1 MNTIITKVKTTTGA
15 PTAGQLSAGELCFVD
30 PDNALYI
37 KKQDN
42 SIEHLNPAGGGGG
55 YTPEIVQRNRTGTT
69 NLGTALATIPFDN
82 SQIDDGGLSYSAGEF
97 TVLSAWN
104 GKRVR
109 VDWSI
114 GGNGA
119 TNRVEIRSELQLN
132 STVVKEA
139 SNYTARNS
147 AQNTGGISGFCVLTV
162 STNDVIRVQALRD
175 GSNCNNIPDETM
187 ITFTTLS

>member
-1 MNTIITKVKTTTGA
+1 MANTIRIKRKTTTGA
-15 PTAGQLSAGELCFVD
+15 PTLGSLVDGEMCLVE
-30 PDNALYI
+30 PDGDLYI
-37 KKQDN
+37 RNDGAIIQVN
-42 SIEHLNPAGGGGG
+42 GGGGGG
-55 YTPEIVQRNRTGTT
+55 YTPLVVQRNRTGTT

-82 SQIDDGGLSYSAGEF
+82 SQIDDGGVSYSAGEF
-97 TVLSAWN
+97 TVLAAWN

-119 TNRVEIRSELQLN
+119 TNRIEIRSELQLN
-132 STVVKEA
+132 SSVIKEA

-175 GSNCNNIPDETM
+175 GSVCNNIPDETM
-187 ITFTTLS
+187 ITLTTLS